1 MTRDELLAAIEEAR
15 DLPDG
20 DAKIAE
26 LDRITA
32 HADAAADVRLGF
44 AARLA
49 LIEAHNHHT
58 ERWRMLPPFEWC
70 LAAFDRDAAMFDPWD
85 TELLRWYHKW
95 AVAALCGTS
104 RVGLARTEATLD
116 DLERRLR
123 SGGHSPQ
130 AAHSLRCRIADHV
143 GDEPAAR
150 PWLARWQAAPRD
162 EHSDCAGCDPASQAR
177 LLADWG
183 HWAEAVEVV
192 EPVLAGEL
200 SCPEQPERALAAVL
214 VPYLRLGRYDEAAQ
228 AHVRAYR
235 RHRHERDAFPFLADH
250 LRFCA
255 LTGHHERGLEIL
267 ARHLAW
273 LDRPYD
279 ESSAME
285 FAAAG
290 ALVCRLAEAAGS
302 DRHAIHRPAYADR
315 LAAELT
321 VPALGAELLAAAQ
334 DLAGRFDARNGTSHQ
349 SGRIAS
355 WLAER
360 PLTGPV
366 GLPGDGPVDEWA
378 MPGRVPPDGRRE
390 MVAPLTVEAIVAV
403 LRDREDRYAVDPA
416 GTVAGHWGD
425 AVIQFERMGERGE
438 ILHARVVA
446 GRRLSADRL
455 ADAYEF
461 CNAWNHDRLLPKAY
475 VHDVGMGE
483 LILAGDVTTDL
494 EHGVAAPQLTILV
507 NATLATGAAFA
518 AAVAA
523 LP

>member
-1 MTRDELLAAIEEAR
+1 VTRDELLAALEEAR

-150 PWLARWQAAPRD
+150 QWLARWQAAPRD

-360 PLTGPV
+360 PLTGP
-366 GLPGDGPVDEWA
+366 A
-378 MPGRVPPDGRRE
+378 TRR
-390 MVAPLTVEAIVAV
+390 
-403 LRDREDRYAVDPA
+403 R
-416 GTVAGHWGD
+416 
-425 AVIQFERMGERGE
+425 
-438 ILHARVVA
+438 A
-446 GRRLSADRL
+446 GRRVG
-455 ADAYEF
+455 DAG
-461 CNAWNHDRLLPKAY
+461 P
-475 VHDVGMGE
+475 
-483 LILAGDVTTDL
+483 
-494 EHGVAAPQLTILV
+494 
-507 NATLATGAAFA
+507 GAAGRPAGNGRPAHRRGDRRRA
-518 AAVAA
+518 AGPGGPLRRRPRGHRRRPLGRRRDPVRTDGRARRDPACPGGRRAPAVGGPARRRVRV
-523 LP
+523 LQRLEP